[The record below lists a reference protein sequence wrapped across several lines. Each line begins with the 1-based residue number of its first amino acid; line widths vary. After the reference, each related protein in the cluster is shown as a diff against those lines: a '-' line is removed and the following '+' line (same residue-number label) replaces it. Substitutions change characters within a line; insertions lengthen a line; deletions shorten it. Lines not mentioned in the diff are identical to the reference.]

1 MNSGVNAGHGSN
13 ILLVVVY
20 KMQLAASPTIQSV
33 VNYLQTQDF
42 QAISSCRLFIWDN
55 SPNSS
60 DAVVEALRVQLP
72 ELEIQYVHTPEN
84 CSLSKIY
91 NEVAFLLAEDEYL
104 TLLDQDTALPPSYFE
119 ELRLAQSEQWPL
131 ILPKV
136 VCQGLLVSPG
146 RRFFARGIRL
156 KEIKSGAIKSKN
168 LLAINSGMSIQARV
182 FRAFK
187 YDERLQFYGTDTF
200 FMRNYEKYFD
210 QVFVLETPISHSLA
224 EMEVRSEE
232 WWAAHSKEKLRT
244 FSIVF
249 CNSFAEKLFVKIYAA
264 GLRVKTQLSK
274 YQTTFS

>member
-1 MNSGVNAGHGSN
+1 MNSEINSGISN
-13 ILLVVVY
+13 NIFLVVVY
-20 KMQLAASPTIQSV
+20 KMRLTESTTIQSI
-33 VNYLQTQDF
+33 VNYLLAQNSQV
-42 QAISSCRLFIWDN
+42 ISGCCLFIWDN
-55 SPNSS
+55 SPNIS
-60 DAVVEALRVQLP
+60 DVDVRALRAQLP
-72 ELEIQYVHTPEN
+72 ALGVQYVHTPEN

-91 NEVAFLLAEDEYL
+91 NEVASKLALNEYL

-156 KEIKSGAIKSKN
+156 KKIKSGAIKSKN
-168 LLAINSGMSIQARV
+168 LLAINSGMSIQARI
-182 FRAFK
+182 FRVFK

-200 FMRNYEKYFD
+200 FMLNYEEYFD
-210 QVFVLETPISHSLA
+210 QAFVLETPISHSLA
-224 EMEVRSEE
+224 EMEMMPVE
-232 WWAAHSKEKLRT
+232 WWDAHSKEKLRT

-264 GLRVKTQLSK
+264 GFRIKTQLAK
-274 YQTTFS
+274 YLTTSL